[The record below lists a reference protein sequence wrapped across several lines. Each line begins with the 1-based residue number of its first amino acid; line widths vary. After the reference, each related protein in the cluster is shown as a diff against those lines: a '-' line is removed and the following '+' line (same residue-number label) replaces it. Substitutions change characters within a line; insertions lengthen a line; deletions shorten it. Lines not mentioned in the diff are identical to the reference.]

1 MNKRGPRSQQ
11 RRGGQKPSQGRPSP
25 SAKDGAK
32 GAPSNDRR
40 GPKSDARPGRE
51 DARAPRQKAPP
62 REDIVAGR
70 HATKSVLEG
79 QPTRAK
85 RLLTTTSNESDPV
98 IVAAMHADVAIRR
111 VDKGQLDDI
120 SGGLLHQG
128 YVLEVG
134 PYPYV
139 ELEDALAEGSNLALV
154 LDEVE
159 DPRNLGAAARAAYA
173 LGADLLVIP
182 ERRAAR
188 VTASAEKTAAGA
200 LAHLRVARPGNLR
213 RALAAMKADGMW
225 VVGGDHRTELAP
237 WNVDLGDRVVIIV
250 GAEEDGMRRLTREA
264 CDHIVAIPMAADGMS
279 LNAADAATVL
289 LYESARQRA
298 AKGD

>member
-11 RRGGQKPSQGRPSP
+11 QRGPKKPPAQGRPP
-25 SAKDGAK
+25 ASAKEGDK
-32 GAPSNDRR
+32 RPQDRR
-40 GPKSDARPGRE
+40 APKGDGRPARDDARP
-51 DARAPRQKAPP
+51 PRQKAPP

-85 RLLTTTSNESDPV
+85 RLLTTTGNESDPV
-98 IVAAMHADVAIRR
+98 IVAAMHAGVSIRR

-120 SGGLLHQG
+120 AGGLLHQG

-139 ELEDALAEGSNLALV
+139 ELEDALAEGSKLALV

-225 VVGGDHRTELAP
+225 VVGGDHRTDLAP
-237 WNVDLGDRVVIIV
+237 WDVDLSDRVVIIV

-264 CDHIVAIPMAADGMS
+264 CDHIVAIPMAAEGMS

-298 AKGD
+298 PKRE